1 MKITL
6 EQLKK
11 IFPKTKPEILA
22 TYVDPLNKTFV
33 KFGFDNAL
41 SVRTF
46 LAQIGHESG
55 GFNFTKE
62 NLNYSAD
69 RLLVIFKKY
78 FNAGNVHLYARK
90 PDKIANRVYAN
101 RMGNNNEES
110 GDGWKYRGRGLIQ
123 ITGFNNYSA
132 LSKYLKMNMDQL
144 LTYLETP
151 EGATISAGWFF
162 LENNL
167 IALAKAGA
175 VTETTKKIN
184 GGTNGLEDRLD
195 IFNRSKTIIV

>member
-11 IFPKTKPEILA
+11 IFPKTKSEVLNQ
-22 TYVDPLNKTFV
+22 YVDPLNKTFE

-41 SVRTF
+41 SIRTF
-46 LAQIGHESG
+46 LAQVGHESG

-78 FNAGNVHLYARK
+78 FNASNVHLYARK

-101 RMGNNNEES
+101 RMGNNTEES
-110 GDGWKYRGRGLIQ
+110 GDGWKYCGRGLIQ

-132 LSKYLKMNMDQL
+132 LSKYLKMPMDQL
-144 LTYLETP
+144 INYLETP

-162 LENNL
+162 LENGL
-167 IALAKAGA
+167 IPLAKSGA

-184 GGTNGLEDRLD
+184 GGTNGLEDRID